1 MKVLKAAARPYESLA
16 DAFGKANSDKLRAE
30 AYEAHQVWVDVCCL
44 KLISLSRTNKSVG
57 W

>member
-44 KLISLSRTNKSVG
+44 KVVHLSRTDKSLG